1 MGNHEKRKEKA
12 YLEWV
17 DDHDSGI
24 SELHMDEAYR
34 DYLNEEDIDILGMP
48 YPAGNV
54 LEGVDPVRFRVGFSD
69 WTAENFQAINTGGAT
84 VYFPKELDLQCEFE
98 EEMCTVCHTCG
109 EIFLTDEIHL
119 YGTDELCEHCY
130 EDALL
135 GSEYD
140 GEEGK
145 KL

>member
-1 MGNHEKRKEKA
+1 
-12 YLEWV
+12 
-17 DDHDSGI
+17 
-24 SELHMDEAYR
+24 
-34 DYLNEEDIDILGMP
+34 
-48 YPAGNV
+48 
-54 LEGVDPVRFRVGFSD
+54 
-69 WTAENFQAINTGGAT
+69 
-84 VYFPKELDLQCEFE
+84 
-98 EEMCTVCHTCG
+98 MCTVCHTCG

-145 KL
+145 KLCKETKKVTKTLSEESFNGFTKKEKEDFKKLLDKMGKNLKEKLE

>member
-1 MGNHEKRKEKA
+1 M
-12 YLEWV
+12 L
-17 DDHDSGI
+17 
-24 SELHMDEAYR
+24 
-34 DYLNEEDIDILGMP
+34 
-48 YPAGNV
+48 
-54 LEGVDPVRFRVGFSD
+54 FRS
-69 WTAENFQAINTGGAT
+69 
-84 VYFPKELDLQCEFE
+84 
-98 EEMCTVCHTCG
+98 HTCG